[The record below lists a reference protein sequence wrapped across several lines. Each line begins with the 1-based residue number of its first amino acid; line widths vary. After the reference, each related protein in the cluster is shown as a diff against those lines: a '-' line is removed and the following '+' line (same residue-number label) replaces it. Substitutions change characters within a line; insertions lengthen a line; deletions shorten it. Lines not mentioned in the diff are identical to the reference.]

1 MRRSSSLCYLQRVEE
16 PSKSPP
22 RILGRYALYEKIASG
37 GMASIHIGRLL
48 GPAGFA
54 RTVAIKR
61 MHPQFAGDPQ
71 FVSMFLDEARLA
83 ARIRHPNVV
92 PTLDVVAL
100 GGELFLVMEFVQGE
114 SLSHLVAAARVNGQR
129 IPADMVAAIMV
140 GTLHG
145 LHAAHEAKNDRG
157 EPLEIVHRDISPHNI
172 LVGTDG
178 VARVLD
184 FGVAKAVGQL
194 HPTTQDG
201 QLKGKLSY
209 MAPEQLSGVVSRATD
224 VYAAS
229 IVLWEALTGKLL
241 FRGENAGQ
249 ILTQV
254 AKGCDEPPSKH
265 AAGVP
270 AAVDAVTMRGLSV
283 DPAKRYPTAR
293 EMARALE
300 EAIPLAPLSRIGDW
314 VEVAAKKTLDE
325 RSAKIATIE
334 SKSSAGLPAK
344 KDPPPR
350 PPAPSSAGAIPVAVV
365 SSPSV
370 KVLATP
376 HSRDETSVGVT
387 EDMIL
392 SLRDRA
398 FIAGSRRQRLLFAG
412 AGVALVALL
421 SFVGLAA
428 RHSTATAT
436 AASVAA
442 TPAPPSSSE
451 LAAATPPAPPIAPT
465 APENTPAA
473 PVSPPASAF
482 APGPAAHPKTA
493 GAAPRQSAAPR
504 PGPSCIVVTSYD
516 TTGDPHFKKVCK

>member
-1 MRRSSSLCYLQRVEE
+1 LLCYVQLVEE
-16 PSKSPP
+16 PARPPP

-114 SLSHLVAAARVNGQR
+114 SLSHLIAAARANGER

-140 GTLHG
+140 GALHG

-157 EPLEIVHRDISPHNI
+157 EPLDIVHRDISPHNI

-209 MAPEQLSGVVSRATD
+209 MAPEQLNGVVSRATD

-229 IVLWEALTGKLL
+229 IVLWEALTGRAL
-241 FRGENAGQ
+241 FTGDNAGQ

-254 AKGCDEPPSKH
+254 VKGCDVPPSKH
-265 AAGVP
+265 TAGLP
-270 AAVDAVTMRGLSV
+270 GAVDAVAMRGLSV
-283 DPAKRYPTAR
+283 DPAMRYPTAR

-300 EAIPLAPLSRIGDW
+300 EAIPLAPLSRVGDW
-314 VEVAAKKTLDE
+314 VEAAAKKTLNE
-325 RSAKIATIE
+325 RSAKIASIE
-334 SKSSAGLPAK
+334 SNSSAGTPSMQLPAA
-344 KDPPPR
+344 PPPV
-350 PPAPSSAGAIPVAVV
+350 PSSTGVMRASMA

-370 KVLATP
+370 KVLQTP
-376 HSRDETSVGVT
+376 HSSEETSVGVT

-398 FIAGSRRQRLLFAG
+398 FLAGTRRQRLLFAG
-412 AGVALVALL
+412 AGFGLALIL
-421 SFVGLAA
+421 SLVGLAA
-428 RHSTATAT
+428 RHSTET
-436 AASVAA
+436 AAPVAA
-442 TPAPPSSSE
+442 APAPPSSSE
-451 LAAATPPAPPIAPT
+451 IAAASAAAEPVAPT
-465 APENTPAA
+465 ETAA
-473 PVSPPASAF
+473 PVPPATASAPATVARPKAVI
-482 APGPAAHPKTA
+482 APQAVPH
-493 GAAPRQSAAPR
+493 QSAVAR
-504 PGPSCIVVTSYD
+504 PAPSCTVVTSYD
-516 TTGDPHFKKVCK
+516 ATGEPHFKKVCK